1 MRGVRIALA
10 AACIAALSIPA
21 AGIGSASAPPATVK
35 GEGALDL
42 LQWPGYSDPSFARD
56 FESLTH
62 CTITRT
68 VVGSSSDFERLLKSR
83 RFDLA
88 SPSGDVAGTLIAEK
102 LVQPVD
108 VARVPAW
115 RQLTPS
121 LRSPAFNTVSGKH
134 YGITVLWTPNEL
146 LYHRQRAKPAPSTWR
161 AVYDDRFKG
170 RVSVPD
176 NPMQIADAAL
186 YLRDTVPGL
195 RIGDPYELTKPQFDA
210 AVALLRRQRPLVRRY
225 WEYATEQIQDFRTGA
240 AVVGSAWPYQG
251 QVLRAAN
258 VPVRE
263 FVPREGSTAWAD
275 SWMLSAK
282 AKHPNCAYK
291 WLQYVFTAPV
301 QATEALAL
309 RESPAN
315 PGACRL
321 LEAAEAG
328 LCAIYHAAAP
338 PSFMKRLAFWKTPV
352 ASCGGSRGKKCV
364 PYAAWQ
370 KAWAKIRG

>member
-10 AACIAALSIPA
+10 AACAAALSIPA
-21 AGIGSASAPPATVK
+21 VGHRIRFCSARDRQRGGRTRPACSGPATR
-35 GEGALDL
+35 
-42 LQWPGYSDPSFARD
+42 DPSFARAY
-56 FESLTH
+56 ENQTH

-170 RVSVPD
+170 RISIPD
-176 NPMQIADAAL
+176 NPMQIADAAH
-186 YLRDTVPGL
+186 YLR
-195 RIGDPYELTKPQFDA
+195 EHQFR
-210 AVALLRRQRPLVRRY
+210 VC
-225 WEYATEQIQDFRTGA
+225 
-240 AVVGSAWPYQG
+240 GSA
-251 QVLRAAN
+251 
-258 VPVRE
+258 
-263 FVPREGSTAWAD
+263 
-275 SWMLSAK
+275 
-282 AKHPNCAYK
+282 
-291 WLQYVFTAPV
+291 
-301 QATEALAL
+301 
-309 RESPAN
+309 
-315 PGACRL
+315 
-321 LEAAEAG
+321 
-328 LCAIYHAAAP
+328 
-338 PSFMKRLAFWKTPV
+338 
-352 ASCGGSRGKKCV
+352 
-364 PYAAWQ
+364 
-370 KAWAKIRG
+370 IRTS